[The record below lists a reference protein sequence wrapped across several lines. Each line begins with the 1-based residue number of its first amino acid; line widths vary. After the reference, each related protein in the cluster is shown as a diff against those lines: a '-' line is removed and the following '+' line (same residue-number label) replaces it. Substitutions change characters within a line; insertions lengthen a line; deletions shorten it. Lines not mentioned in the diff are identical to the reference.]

1 VPCLPGPERELPDG
15 SELFLRQAGCVSNHT
30 ANRQPAAART
40 YRAVVAPGL
49 RPTLRFTLRDRPR
62 FTIISDVDNRND
74 PVPTVHDD
82 NLVADDKVHVPAPLG
97 IDLDQG
103 RRYRHHADARRY
115 DRASAQGKVNVIDP
129 GALRHDR
136 LSYLCALLRRQ
147 VDVAALLRLA
157 LLGLTWLPALVLLRP
172 LIPALTGLVLL
183 SVALGRGLSSFA
195 SLRLRGL
202 VPLGLALLRL
212 ALIPLGW
219 ARLVPLGLA
228 LLRLAL
234 IPLRWT
240 RLVPLGLALLRL
252 ALIPLGWTRLGWTRL
267 GWARLRWARLGW
279 TRLACGTAA
288 LTATLL
294 R

>member
-1 VPCLPGPERELPDG
+1 MTFVVRRCFQCSAGKCRRWHYSPTSGTCSPSAGTQCRAFPAPSG
-15 SELFLRQAGCVSNHT
+15 SCPTGFSYSPTSRMCVDHT

-103 RRYRHHADARRY
+103 RRYRHHADVGRY

-183 SVALGRGLSSFA
+183 SVAGS
-195 SLRLRGL
+195 
-202 VPLGLALLRL
+202 GLA
-212 ALIPLGW
+212 
-219 ARLVPLGLA
+219 
-228 LLRLAL
+228 
-234 IPLRWT
+234 
-240 RLVPLGLALLRL
+240 
-252 ALIPLGWTRLGWTRL
+252 
-267 GWARLRWARLGW
+267 
-279 TRLACGTAA
+279 
-288 LTATLL
+288 
-294 R
+294 

>member
-1 VPCLPGPERELPDG
+1 VLDV
-15 SELFLRQAGCVSNHT
+15 AT
-30 ANRQPAAART
+30 AATAMVVAAL
-40 YRAVVAPGL
+40 RAVRDFLMASPRCQPQRVKNARLAASVPPPSAAQRKTPPRNARGGAPA
-49 RPTLRFTLRDRPR
+49 
-62 FTIISDVDNRND
+62 SHVDNRND

-103 RRYRHHADARRY
+103 RRYRHHADAGRY

-157 LLGLTWLPALVLLRP
+157 LLPALVLLRP

-212 ALIPLGW
+212 ALIPLRW
-219 ARLVPLGLA
+219 TRLVPLGLA

-240 RLVPLGLALLRL
+240 RL
-252 ALIPLGWTRLGWTRL
+252 GWTRLR
-267 GWARLRWARLGW
+267 WARLRWARLGW

>member
-1 VPCLPGPERELPDG
+1 MTRCSPPCSFRGRLGNASLRSRVPLISTRSPPPRNARGG
-15 SELFLRQAGCVSNHT
+15 A
-30 ANRQPAAART
+30 PA
-40 YRAVVAPGL
+40 
-49 RPTLRFTLRDRPR
+49 
-62 FTIISDVDNRND
+62 SHVDNRND

-82 NLVADDKVHVPAPLG
+82 NLVADNKVHVPAPLG

-103 RRYRHHADARRY
+103 RRYRHHADAGRY
-115 DRASAQGKVNVIDP
+115 DGASAQGKVNVIEP

-212 ALIPLGW
+212 GLIPLRW
-219 ARLVPLGLA
+219 TRLVPLGLA

-252 ALIPLGWTRLGWTRL
+252 ALIPLRWTRLGWTRL

>member
-1 VPCLPGPERELPDG
+1 MD
-15 SELFLRQAGCVSNHT
+15 LRLVVRGT
-30 ANRQPAAART
+30 LIAR
-40 YRAVVAPGL
+40 RGGAQSL
-49 RPTLRFTLRDRPR
+49 S
-62 FTIISDVDNRND
+62 ISDVDNRND

-82 NLVADDKVHVPAPLG
+82 NLVTDDKVHVPAPLG
-97 IDLDQG
+97 IDLDQS
-103 RRYRHHADARRY
+103 RRYRHHADAGRY

-147 VDVAALLRLA
+147 VDVAALLRVA
-157 LLGLTWLPALVLLRP
+157 LLGLTWLSALVLLSLTWLPALVLLRP
-172 LIPALTGLVLL
+172 LIPALTGLVFL
-183 SVALGRGLSSFA
+183 SVTLGRGLSSFA

-240 RLVPLGLALLRL
+240 RL
-252 ALIPLGWTRLGWTRL
+252 GWTRL
-267 GWARLRWARLGW
+267 GWARLGW
-279 TRLACGTAA
+279 TDWPAA
-288 LTATLL
+288 PPP
-294 R
+294 

>member
-1 VPCLPGPERELPDG
+1 
-15 SELFLRQAGCVSNHT
+15 
-30 ANRQPAAART
+30 
-40 YRAVVAPGL
+40 
-49 RPTLRFTLRDRPR
+49 
-62 FTIISDVDNRND
+62 
-74 PVPTVHDD
+74 VPTVHDD
-82 NLVADDKVHVPAPLG
+82 NLVTDDKVHVPAPLG

-103 RRYRHHADARRY
+103 RRYRHYADVVWY

-129 GALRHDR
+129 GALRHDS

-157 LLGLTWLPALVLLRP
+157 LLGLTWLSALVLLSLTWLPALVLLRP
-172 LIPALTGLVLL
+172 LITALTGLVLL
-183 SVALGRGLSSFA
+183 SVALGRGSSSFA

-202 VPLGLALLRL
+202 VPLALALL

-234 IPLRWT
+234 VPLR
-240 RLVPLGLALLRL
+240 
-252 ALIPLGWTRLGWTRL
+252 
-267 GWARLRWARLGW
+267 W

>member
-1 VPCLPGPERELPDG
+1 
-15 SELFLRQAGCVSNHT
+15 
-30 ANRQPAAART
+30 
-40 YRAVVAPGL
+40 
-49 RPTLRFTLRDRPR
+49 
-62 FTIISDVDNRND
+62 
-74 PVPTVHDD
+74 
-82 NLVADDKVHVPAPLG
+82 
-97 IDLDQG
+97 
-103 RRYRHHADARRY
+103 
-115 DRASAQGKVNVIDP
+115 
-129 GALRHDR
+129 
-136 LSYLCALLRRQ
+136 LLRRQ

-157 LLGLTWLPALVLLRP
+157 LLGLTWLPALVLLGLTWLPALVLSRP

-183 SVALGRGLSSFA
+183 LIALGRGLSSFA

-219 ARLVPLGLA
+219 
-228 LLRLAL
+228 
-234 IPLRWT
+234 T

-252 ALIPLGWTRLGWTRL
+252 ALIPLGWTRL

>member
-1 VPCLPGPERELPDG
+1 MG
-15 SELFLRQAGCVSNHT
+15 SSRSRICIARRRSVSLRSAYLDLRLVVRGTLIARRGGAQSLF
-30 ANRQPAAART
+30 
-40 YRAVVAPGL
+40 
-49 RPTLRFTLRDRPR
+49 
-62 FTIISDVDNRND
+62 ISDVDNRND

-82 NLVADDKVHVPAPLG
+82 NLVTDDKVHVSAPLG

-103 RRYRHHADARRY
+103 RRYRHYADVVWY

-157 LLGLTWLPALVLLRP
+157 LLGLTWLSALVLLSLTWLPALVLLRP
-172 LIPALTGLVLL
+172 LITALTGLVLL
-183 SVALGRGLSSFA
+183 SVALGRGSSSFA

-202 VPLGLALLRL
+202 VPLALALLRL

-240 RLVPLGLALLRL
+240 RL
-252 ALIPLGWTRLGWTRL
+252 GWT
-267 GWARLRWARLGW
+267 RLGW

>member
-1 VPCLPGPERELPDG
+1 M
-15 SELFLRQAGCVSNHT
+15 
-30 ANRQPAAART
+30 
-40 YRAVVAPGL
+40 
-49 RPTLRFTLRDRPR
+49 
-62 FTIISDVDNRND
+62 
-74 PVPTVHDD
+74 PTVHDD
-82 NLVADDKVHVPAPLG
+82 NLVTDDKVHVPAPLG

-103 RRYRHHADARRY
+103 RRYRHYADVGRY

-157 LLGLTWLPALVLLRP
+157 LLGLTWLSA
-172 LIPALTGLVLL
+172 LVLL
-183 SVALGRGLSSFA
+183 SVALGRGSSSFA

-202 VPLGLALLRL
+202 VPLALALLRL

-240 RLVPLGLALLRL
+240 RL
-252 ALIPLGWTRLGWTRL
+252 GWTRLGWTRL
-267 GWARLRWARLGW
+267 A
-279 TRLACGTAA
+279 TAA